1 MLVSIKSDT
10 ISKNGPAVMIF
21 FYFPEELRIV
31 LLGKTGNGKSA
42 VGNTILGYD
51 AFVSNAAINS
61 VTKFCDR
68 HSAKRFGF
76 NVQVIDTPGFYDTSI
91 SVQDTAVEI
100 LKCVAMASPGPHCF
114 LVVMKPDRFTQE
126 QVESIK
132 QSFELF
138 GQGMQCFTIFVF
150 TREGEL
156 NAPPLEYIKC
166 NEDLADLVSN
176 CQNRCLAIE
185 NDKKRDEEKLKP
197 LFEMIRNISEDG
209 SCFYTNEMYEE
220 AQKMMQDRIE
230 KKKQENME
238 ELEKLKETLRCREEE
253 LKKLIEQK
261 AGLESE
267 AKGMKQKSDGEEVN
281 NTMKKMQEEIKNV
294 KDLIEKLTD
303 PDPLCILADAL
314 KYLVSPF
321 FPPVV
326 SKVLKWSPK
335 IVKEC
340 FQLLKK

>member
-1 MLVSIKSDT
+1 
-10 ISKNGPAVMIF
+10 
-21 FYFPEELRIV
+21 
-31 LLGKTGNGKSA
+31 
-42 VGNTILGYD
+42 
-51 AFVSNAAINS
+51 
-61 VTKFCDR
+61 
-68 HSAKRFGF
+68 
-76 NVQVIDTPGFYDTSI
+76 
-91 SVQDTAVEI
+91 
-100 LKCVAMASPGPHCF
+100 
-114 LVVMKPDRFTQE
+114 
-126 QVESIK
+126 
-132 QSFELF
+132 
-138 GQGMQCFTIFVF
+138 
-150 TREGEL
+150 
-156 NAPPLEYIKC
+156 
-166 NEDLADLVSN
+166 
-176 CQNRCLAIE
+176 
-185 NDKKRDEEKLKP
+185 
-197 LFEMIRNISEDG
+197 
-209 SCFYTNEMYEE
+209 
-220 AQKMMQDRIE
+220 
-230 KKKQENME
+230 ME